1 MTIISAKGQVAR
13 PPNIE
18 ETQKASRHR
27 RTVSRVLHKEQR
39 RSQQGGFALILV
51 TVMAAAI
58 AITLY
63 NELPRQM
70 FESQRVKEEILV
82 QRANQ
87 YVRAVQLFQR
97 KLKRAPQTIDDLEN
111 TNQLRFLRRRYVDP
125 FTGKDD
131 WRIIK
136 SDELAKRKG
145 QKQGQNG
152 QPGDPATAG
161 GLSTTSPVI
170 PTPEQLSTLTGLATT
185 STSAPGVAPRR
196 ASDMPGFPR
205 PGDPNQNP
213 NFTDPNAPPPDPNNP
228 PPPPHYAQPGPVVA
242 GQPTFPGSNLPPG
255 FLPPGVIPQQGQR
268 PVGFPGYPTGAAN
281 SQSSY
286 QPFQPGTGQPSPGS
300 PPSNTP
306 DQNPALQMI
315 SRILTTPNPNGA
327 QIAQAAAAG
336 TTQMGVGI
344 VGVASKYDAE
354 GIKRFNDKSNIKEW
368 EFIYDQTQDKS
379 LQKPGGANQ
388 IGTPI
393 GQSGNG
399 NNNSNSNTGLGSGNN
414 QNNNSTGLGGFG
426 GQTPVRTPPR

>member
-1 MTIISAKGQVAR
+1 MTILSAKGPVAR

-18 ETQKASRHR
+18 ETRKASRHR
-27 RTVSRVLHKEQR
+27 SSVLRVLHKEQR
-39 RSQQGGFALILV
+39 RNQQGGFALILV
-51 TVMAAAI
+51 TVMAAVI

-63 NELPRQM
+63 NELPRLM
-70 FESQRVKEEILV
+70 FERQRVKEEILV

-131 WRIIK
+131 WRLIK
-136 SDELAKRKG
+136 SDELAKRKA

-152 QPGDPATAG
+152 QPGDPGTTAG
-161 GLSTTSPVI
+161 GTGSGLSITSAVI
-170 PTPEQLSTLTGLATT
+170 PTPEQLSTLTGQATT
-185 STSAPGVAPRR
+185 STPGGPRR

-228 PPPPHYAQPGPVVA
+228 PPPPQYAQPGPVVA

-281 SQSSY
+281 SQY
-286 QPFQPGTGQPSPGS
+286 PNPGTYQPSPGS
-300 PPSNTP
+300 APSNTP
-306 DQNPALQMI
+306 ELNPALLLI
-315 SRILTTPNPNGA
+315 KNLLTTPNPNGA
-327 QIAQAAAAG
+327 QFAQAAAAG

-379 LQKPGGANQ
+379 LQKPGGPNQ

-399 NNNSNSNTGLGSGNN
+399 NNNSNTNTGLGSGNN
-414 QNNNSTGLGGFG
+414 QNNNNTGPGGFG
-426 GQTPVRTPPR
+426 GQPQGRTPRR

>member
-1 MTIISAKGQVAR
+1 MTI
-13 PPNIE
+13 
-18 ETQKASRHR
+18 
-27 RTVSRVLHKEQR
+27 HKQR
-39 RSQQGGFALILV
+39 RKQQGGFALILV
-51 TVMAAAI
+51 TVMAAVIAI
-58 AITLY
+58 ALY
-63 NELPRQM
+63 NELPRLM

-97 KLKRAPQTIDDLEN
+97 KLKRSPQTIDDLEN

-136 SDELAKRKG
+136 SDELAKRQA

-152 QPGDPATAG
+152 QPGAPGSTAG
-161 GLSTTSPVI
+161 GTGLATTSPVI
-170 PTPEQLSTLTGLATT
+170 PTPEQLSTLTGQATT
-185 STSAPGVAPRR
+185 STSAPGVFPRR

-205 PGDPNQNP
+205 PGGDPNQNP

-228 PPPPHYAQPGPVVA
+228 PQPPQYGNPGPVVA

-268 PVGFPGYPTGAAN
+268 PVTPFPGYPTAAST
-281 SQSSY
+281 SQFSNQ
-286 QPFQPGTGQPSPGS
+286 QPFQPLTGQPSPS
-300 PPSNTP
+300 YSPSNTP

-354 GIKRFNDKSNIKEW
+354 GIKRFKDKSNIKDW

-379 LQKPGGANQ
+379 LQKPGGPNQ

-399 NNNSNSNTGLGSGNN
+399 NNNPNPNTGF
-414 QNNNSTGLGGFG
+414 GGFG
-426 GQTPVRTPPR
+426 GQPQGRTPQR